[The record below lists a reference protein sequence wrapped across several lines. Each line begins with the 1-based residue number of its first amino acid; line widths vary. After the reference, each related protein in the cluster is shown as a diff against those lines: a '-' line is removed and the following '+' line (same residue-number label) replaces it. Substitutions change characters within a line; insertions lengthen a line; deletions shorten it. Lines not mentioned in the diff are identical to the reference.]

1 VERFRAAQKIGRER
15 CVGVTWEMNS
25 AELLELWALAY
36 LGDLP
41 ELSLRLPRLLKEAR
55 ERDDVFA
62 ETGLLLGL
70 PNMVWLARDR
80 PDEADEHVAAAMR
93 RWTSSGFHSQHY
105 FALVAR
111 TQTALYRGDGTTAL
125 GLLKAAWPE
134 LESAMLL
141 RLQTIRIE
149 LHHLRA
155 RAALAASAALKPSQ
169 DQRKLLR
176 LAVKDGASIAG
187 EDMPWASPLAQIIE
201 AGVFAQRGERR
212 AAMEALGRAAVGF
225 DSLEMGLY
233 AAAARFQ
240 RERLSGGAGDGTWMA
255 TQGIVDPSKM
265 ASMLVPGCER
275 AP

>member
-1 VERFRAAQKIGRER
+1 VAHSSEGEPVNVADR
-15 CVGVTWEMNS
+15 
-25 AELLELWALAY
+25 
-36 LGDLP
+36 P

-70 PNMVWLARDR
+70 PTMVWLACDR
-80 PDEADEHVAAAMR
+80 PDEADEHVDAAMR
-93 RWTSSGFHSQHY
+93 RWTSAGFHSQHY

-111 TQTALYRGDGTTAL
+111 VQTALYRGDGAAAL
-125 GLLKAAWPE
+125 RLLKAAWPK

-141 RLQTIRIE
+141 RLQSIRIE

-155 RAALAASAALKPSQ
+155 RAALSASAARSPPQ
-169 DQRKLLR
+169 DPRKLLR
-176 LAVKDGASIAG
+176 LAVKDASSIGG
-187 EDMPWASPLAQIIE
+187 EDMLWASPLAEIIE

-212 AAMEALGRAAVGF
+212 AARDALGRAAAGF

-240 RERLSGGAGDGTWMA
+240 RERLTGGAGDGAWMVE
-255 TQGIVDPSKM
+255 QGIVDPSKM